1 VGNSFVDPTS
11 PKTSGRLGNRA
22 EAELA
27 VLADYLTDAGNI
39 SPSKSSYLQRQFL
52 YRLLTPRAS
61 LNVFD
66 VVGWDANTKQKKLFP
81 HFSQNKRNE
90 QLVFKFL
97 QRAMKKNAEMI
108 VSQDTAT
115 EWHQTINDRFKAAYI
130 RQYSPT
136 IEANVF
142 NFEQTSR
149 SVKDF
154 SLMSKADQLPKFVYE
169 INLNEKAK
177 DVLQSYVN
185 GTYFLDPI
193 EAYRLTVDLRK
204 KSIEELP
211 NMESIGDRI
220 ERLWEGTDNIQLGK
234 GKWYEP
240 GHSFRR
246 ESYHNPEKGAKE
258 NMMDGLRKVHE
269 GCF

>member
-1 VGNSFVDPTS
+1 MKLLIEAPLNGLS
-11 PKTSGRLGNRA
+11 LGNVTFNIVR
-22 EAELA
+22 ELQKKNVNLGLFPTGDIDLSA
-27 VLADYLTDAGNI
+27 YTLTDELKAFI
-39 SPSKSSYLQRQFL
+39 ES
-52 YRLLTPRAS
+52 A
-61 LNVFD
+61 
-66 VVGWDANTKQKKLFP
+66 
-81 HFSQNKRNE
+81 
-90 QLVFKFL
+90 
-97 QRAMKKNAEMI
+97 
-108 VSQDTAT
+108 
-115 EWHQTINDRFKAAYI
+115 INDRFKAAYI

-169 INLNEKAK
+169 VNLNEKAK

-204 KSIEELP
+204 KSIEGLP
-211 NMESIGDRI
+211 NMEGIGDRI

-258 NMMDGLRKVHE
+258 NMNDALRKQFKE
-269 GCF
+269 CF